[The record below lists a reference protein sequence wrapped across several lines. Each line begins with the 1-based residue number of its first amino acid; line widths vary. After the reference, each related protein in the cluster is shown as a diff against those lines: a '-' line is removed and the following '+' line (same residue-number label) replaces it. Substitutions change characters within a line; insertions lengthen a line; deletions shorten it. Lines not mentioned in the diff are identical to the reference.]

1 MQRWFVRCCSRCC
14 RGRCLQPG
22 PTVAASLLAARRLW
36 PLLPALQHQP
46 RRRSGGT
53 GETLCLTCSAL
64 HTPVLQRQAQAL
76 IERFGMDPGLSPV
89 LRELWL
95 ALVAHTRLLE
105 PATIRCC

>member
-1 MQRWFVRCCSRCC
+1 M
-14 RGRCLQPG
+14 
-22 PTVAASLLAARRLW
+22 AASLLAARRLW
-36 PLLPALQHQP
+36 ALLPVLQHQP
-46 RRRSGGT
+46 RRRSSGM
-53 GETLCLTCSAL
+53 GETFGS
-64 HTPVLQRQAQAL
+64 PVLRCTLPMLQRQAQAL